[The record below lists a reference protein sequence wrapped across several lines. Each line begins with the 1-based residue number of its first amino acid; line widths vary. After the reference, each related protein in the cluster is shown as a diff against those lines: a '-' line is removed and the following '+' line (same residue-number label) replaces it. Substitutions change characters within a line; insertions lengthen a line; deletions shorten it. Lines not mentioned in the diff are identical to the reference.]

1 MNNKVK
7 SSFKKT
13 ESGWSYLEHSPVEV
27 NSFSPDFL
35 IFHGY
40 GAGAKD
46 LAFLRDLCPE
56 ARWFFP
62 NAFLNYKGIPSWF
75 DGDTE
80 EYIQSLQKNQP
91 LGGKPFQTN
100 GDIYKLI
107 EELSVQS
114 EKLIL
119 GGFSQGAFLSASL
132 ALRGFVPKA
141 LILLSG
147 GMTPEKTV
155 SSKESALSS
164 SRPFFQ
170 SHGRFDNI
178 LPFVSGENLF
188 HILSGKGWKG
198 EFHSFDGGH
207 EAPPEVL
214 EKLKSWLLRLF

>member
-1 MNNKVK
+1 MEV
-7 SSFKKT
+7 SFKKT
-13 ESGWSYLEHSPVEV
+13 KSGWKYLEHSPAEI
-27 NSFSPDFL
+27 NRFTPNFL

-40 GAGAKD
+40 GAGAED
-46 LAFLRDLCPE
+46 LVFLQELCPE

-62 NAFLNYKGIPSWF
+62 NAFLNYKGILSWF

-91 LGGKPFQTN
+91 LEDEPFQTN
-100 GDIYKLI
+100 GDVDKLI
-107 EELSVQS
+107 EELSIHS
-114 EKLIL
+114 ENLIL
-119 GGFSQGAFLSASL
+119 GGFSQGAFLSAFL
-132 ALRGFVPKA
+132 ALECLTPKA

-147 GMTPEKTV
+147 GMTPKKRV
-155 SSKESALSS
+155 SQKEASISV

-188 HILSGKGWKG
+188 HILSDRGWKG

-207 EAPPEVL
+207 EVPPEIL
-214 EKLKSWLLRLF
+214 KKLKGWLTQFF